1 MNEKR
6 MHDEIEIDLG
16 KLFCALLSKAWLIAL
31 TAVVGAVITF
41 FCDFPVR
48 YAAVSVYCDVLCE

>member
-41 FCDFPVR
+41 LRLSCSLR
-48 YAAVSVYCDVLCE
+48 RSISLLRCSM